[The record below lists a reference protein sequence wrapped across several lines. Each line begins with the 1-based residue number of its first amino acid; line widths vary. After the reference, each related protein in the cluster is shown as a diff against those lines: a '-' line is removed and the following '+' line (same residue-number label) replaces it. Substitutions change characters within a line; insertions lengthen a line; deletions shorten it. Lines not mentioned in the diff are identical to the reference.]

1 MRYLCWGMA
10 KKKPTA
16 PKKRTAKASS
26 KKGNLR
32 PVRVETTT
40 VPPWQTP
47 GDDRFRRT
55 FWIAAA
61 VMGLLMLLLSTQ
73 VGVNGDDSYQNRY
86 SHTLLDWY
94 GTMGEDTS
102 ALYIKDGNMHFYGGL
117 FDLTTGVVNATLG
130 FEESEARY
138 HTVRHLFNA
147 LFGFL
152 ALLYTGLLA
161 RLLGGWRMGLL
172 ALVLLF
178 LSPRFLGHSLM
189 NPKDIPFAAGFIVA
203 IYYMVR
209 YFRTMPAPDWR
220 DLAGMVIG
228 IGIAVGSRAGGL
240 LLIGYLGLFSLINMG
255 LRGTWSAIGRYVG
268 YGAAVSIGGFLLG
281 ILFWPFALV
290 DPIAHP
296 IEALTEFSKLGV
308 RIRVLFEGELFIT
321 SETAWYYPL
330 SWIFRTIPPFALIGF
345 FGGLVLLPRM
355 LKKFP
360 KTPVLLV
367 LFAAAFPLVYVLLGE
382 SLLHDGWR
390 HLTFLY
396 PPMVV
401 FVALFWTTLYDWLAE
416 KKTAQYAVVGILAL
430 CLLDPVQH
438 IVRNPKIPYV
448 YFNAFTGGMAGNYGY
463 FETDYWGTAVRQA
476 VEWMEDE
483 GILHADMDTTT
494 IASSFSYNM
503 SRYFDDRYR
512 GRVKFKYIKYNARFK
527 SDWDY
532 AIFSSRYVRGPH
544 IQSGN
549 WLTDRALHTIDVS
562 GKPVAVIMKTEAN
575 DRAIFE
581 AETAMK
587 DKDFSRAIAQFRAE
601 TERHP
606 LNEQA
611 WIGLA
616 NSYAQV
622 GQPEETRRAAAKVL
636 EIAPENVIAYHFK
649 GFAELQT
656 GNQEDAKRT
665 FERALEV
672 NPQYS
677 PANYYL
683 AVIYRERGD
692 LRTALEYA
700 NASYRYN
707 AKFVQGKQLAQEIG
721 QLMQQR

>member
-1 MRYLCWGMA
+1 MA
-10 KKKPTA
+10 KKKQSTG
-16 PKKRTAKASS
+16 KKRPAKTNAT
-26 KKGNLR
+26 KKAAAR
-32 PVRVETTT
+32 PVRVEKPLA
-40 VPPWQTP
+40 PPWQTP
-47 GDDRFRRT
+47 GDDRLRRA
-55 FWIAAA
+55 FWITAG
-61 VMGLLMLLLSTQ
+61 VMGLLMLILSTQ

-94 GTMGEDTS
+94 GTMGQDTS

-130 FEESEARY
+130 FEEAEARY

-161 RLLGGWRMGLL
+161 RLLGGWRMGIL

-178 LSPRFLGHSLM
+178 FSPRFLGHSLM

-209 YFRTMPAPDWR
+209 YFRLMPGPR
-220 DLAGMVIG
+220 RSDLIGIVVG

-240 LLIGYLGLFSLINMG
+240 LLIGYLGLFSLVNMW
-255 LRGTWSAIGRYVG
+255 LRSSWKHFGKYVG
-268 YGAAVSIGGFLLG
+268 YGAATAVGGFVLG

-290 DPIAHP
+290 SPIEHP

-345 FGGLVLLPRM
+345 FGGLILLPRI

-396 PPMVV
+396 PPMIV
-401 FVALFWTTLYDWLAE
+401 FVAMFWQTLYDWFAE
-416 KKTAQYAVVGILAL
+416 RKPVQYAVVGVLAL

-438 IVRNPKIPYV
+438 VVRNPKIPYV

-463 FETDYWGTAVRQA
+463 FETDYWGTAVKQA

-483 GILHADMDTTT
+483 GILHPDMDTTT

-503 SRYFDDRYR
+503 SRYFDDSYR
-512 GRVKFKYIKYNARFK
+512 KRVKYKYIKYNARFK

-562 GKPVAVIMKTEAN
+562 GKPVAVIMKTEAD

-587 DKDFSRAIAQFRAE
+587 EKNFTRAIERFNAE
-601 TERHP
+601 VQRHP

-616 NSYAQV
+616 NSYAQT
-622 GQPEETRRAAAKVL
+622 GQTEQTRVAAAKVL
-636 EIAPENVIAYHFK
+636 EIAPENVIAYYFK
-649 GFAELQT
+649 GLAELQT
-656 GNQEDAKRT
+656 GRSEEAKKT

-677 PANYYL
+677 PANFYL
-683 AVIYRERGD
+683 ARIYQERGD
-692 LRTALEYA
+692 LQTAFKYA
-700 NASYRYN
+700 NDSYRYN
-707 AKFVQGKQLAQEIG
+707 AKFEQGKQLAREIS
-721 QLMQQR
+721 QLIQQQR